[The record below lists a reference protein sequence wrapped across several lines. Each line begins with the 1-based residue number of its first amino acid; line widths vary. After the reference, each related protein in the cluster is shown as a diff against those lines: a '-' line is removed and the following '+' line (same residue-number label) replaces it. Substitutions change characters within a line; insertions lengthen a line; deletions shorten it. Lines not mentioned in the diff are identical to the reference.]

1 MSYAIVCR
9 SSDCVRELTKDQSYF
24 ASTSVIQGKQLSPLL
39 VCTPGQ
45 KVLRKYRELKNR
57 RADDD
62 SDEQENGGTKTY
74 QSLDSMYFDDSNEQ
88 VRKARADMYERNY
101 SQCVVL
107 PTRFDLPLSN
117 VRRLDG
123 NFALSQH

>member
-24 ASTSVIQGKQLSPLL
+24 ASTSVIQEKQLSPLL

-57 RADDD
+57 RVDDD
-62 SDEQENGGTKTY
+62 SDEQENGGTKAY